1 MKSCR
6 TPLMSV
12 LVVGGLVVV
21 SNSSVAQTAQPFA
34 GVPRAADVLIRI
46 DMDALVGTPAL
57 APVVSEMQ
65 AQNPNFHNFLFNM
78 MADEKPE
85 VAGVLGNFPG
95 RARVYEMGL
104 SAESLQSGSPQAFM
118 VVTGDFDAQALHQRL
133 TTTEGWSEAT
143 TMAGA
148 KVFKGPEGSETVLTM
163 PNAHTLLLAPSE
175 GSMGDLL
182 ATYASS
188 APSAREG
195 ALSSMLGAH
204 AGAPIFVGLQLPPE
218 AKQMLAQI
226 AANPPQEAAFVPG
239 APNLLKE
246 AAALDSAVMTLGGRG
261 TDAMLGLAMNFT
273 DAEAAGRAT
282 SAINDMIP
290 ALAMLGEFQAQ
301 GDPAIMAQIEQFKGL
316 RFAQGG
322 TGMSV
327 QIPVPPDQLQMAI
340 AGAQEAAMG
349 GMMGGGGGGQINFY
363 D

>member
-6 TPLMSV
+6 TPLFCV
-12 LVVGGLVVV
+12 LVVGGLVVGA
-21 SNSSVAQTAQPFA
+21 NSAAAQTAQPFA
-34 GVPRAADVLIRI
+34 GVPRAADILIRV
-46 DMDALVGTPAL
+46 DMEALVGTPAL
-57 APVVSEMQ
+57 APIVSEMQ
-65 AQNPNFHNFLFNM
+65 AQDPNFQNFLFNM
-78 MADEKPE
+78 MAEEKPD

-95 RARVYEMGL
+95 KAKVYEMGL
-104 SAESLQSGSPQAFM
+104 SAESLQSGSPQAFV

-133 TTTEGWSEAT
+133 TTTAGWTES

-148 KVFKGPEGSETVLTM
+148 KVFTGPEGSETVLTM
-163 PNAHTLLLAPSE
+163 PNANTLLIAPSD

-188 APSAREG
+188 APSARDG
-195 ALSSMLGAH
+195 ALSSMLGPH
-204 AGAPIFVGLQLPPE
+204 AGAPVFVGLQLPPD
-218 AKQMLAQI
+218 AKQMLAQM

-239 APNLLKE
+239 APDLLKE
-246 AAALDSAVMTLGGRG
+246 AGALDSAVMTLGGSG

-282 SAINDMIP
+282 TAMNNMIP
-290 ALAMLGEFQAQ
+290 ALAMLGEMQAQ
-301 GDPAIMAQIEQFKGL
+301 GDPAAMAQIEQFKGL

-340 AGAQEAAMG
+340 AGAQEAAMS
-349 GMMGGGGGGQINFY
+349 GMMGGGGGGQMNVIE
-363 D
+363 